1 MFVVLVAGAA
11 ALPGFTSAFTVT
23 NFAFFLVWVFMALGL
38 SLLWGYT
45 GILSFGQTAFFG
57 LAGYTYG
64 VASINFGDSAT
75 LGWVSVLIALAL
87 PALFAAL
94 LGYLMFYGGVRDVFV
109 GIVTLSVTL
118 VFETFMAQ
126 TAGPEWTI
134 GSARLNGFNGMS
146 GMPPLLLRFGE
157 HEIMFDGAPF
167 FWLALALMVL
177 VYLGLRM
184 LANSS
189 FGNVLVAIRE
199 NPDRAEMLGYNVRLY
214 QLIVFVI
221 GSVLAAM
228 SGVLYTLWGS
238 YITPSSMGLTAAA
251 MPIVWVAA
259 GGRKDL
265 TATVISTIALLW
277 VSQTLAVYGSQY
289 ALVPDGLY
297 SAARGDV
304 RARRV
309 CRHHGQRD
317 RREVHGVAR
326 PGRDR
331 GANVTPAAWLL
342 ETRDVDQTF
351 RRLVRHQRRG
361 HQGGP
366 GRDPLPDRAQWR
378 GQEHAVQTHSRH
390 LRAHGRHHPVRRRG
404 HHARCVRTRACSAG

>member
-1 MFVVLVAGAA
+1 MRALISLLQGPQTLGRGPAFWIVFGVLLAAAA

-23 NFAFFLVWVFMALGL
+23 NVAYFLVWVFMALGL

-75 LGWVSVLIALAL
+75 LGWVSVMIALAL

-134 GSARLNGFNGMS
+134 GAARLNGFNGMS
-146 GMPPLLLRFGE
+146 GMPPLMLRFGE
-157 HEIMFDGAPF
+157 HELMFDGPSF

-214 QLIVFVI
+214 QLVVFII

-251 MPIVWVAA
+251 MPIIWVAA

-289 ALVPDGLY
+289 ALVLMGFILLIVVMFAPEGFVVSTVNAI
-297 SAARGDV
+297 SAK
-304 RARRV
+304 
-309 CRHHGQRD
+309 
-317 RREVHGVAR
+317 
-326 PGRDR
+326 
-331 GANVTPAAWLL
+331 
-342 ETRDVDQTF
+342 F
-351 RRLVRHQRRG
+351 RRA
-361 HQGGP
+361 
-366 GRDPLPDRAQWR
+366 PDRQP
-378 GQEHAVQTHSRH
+378 GKPT
-390 LRAHGRHHPVRRRG
+390 
-404 HHARCVRTRACSAG
+404 

>member
-1 MFVVLVAGAA
+1 MRALMSLLQGPQTLGRGPAFWIVFGVLLAA
-11 ALPGFTSAFTVT
+11 AAPLPAFTSAFTVT
-23 NFAFFLVWVFMALGL
+23 NVAYFLVWVFMALGL

-75 LGWVSVLIALAL
+75 LGWASVAIALAL
-87 PALFAAL
+87 PALFTAL

-134 GSARLNGFNGMS
+134 GTARLNGFNGMS
-146 GMPPLLLRFGE
+146 GMPPLLLRFGS
-157 HEIMFDGAPF
+157 HELMFDGPSF

-214 QLIVFVI
+214 QLVVFII

-251 MPIVWVAA
+251 MPIIWVAA

-289 ALVPDGLY
+289 ALVLMGFILLIVVMFAPEGFVVSTVNAIGAKL
-297 SAARGDV
+297 R
-304 RARRV
+304 RAPAT
-309 CRHHGQRD
+309 Q
-317 RREVHGVAR
+317 
-326 PGRDR
+326 PGKP
-331 GANVTPAAWLL
+331 T
-342 ETRDVDQTF
+342 
-351 RRLVRHQRRG
+351 
-361 HQGGP
+361 
-366 GRDPLPDRAQWR
+366 
-378 GQEHAVQTHSRH
+378 
-390 LRAHGRHHPVRRRG
+390 
-404 HHARCVRTRACSAG
+404 